1 MILTTFLKIMVI
13 PVFPT
18 KEHRHL
24 KSGHLQIILPSP
36 VREHQI
42 STRQELS
49 RGDELVG
56 ESDGAV
62 GHVVVPLQLPA
73 TVLRLVELLHLR
85 VEEDISW
92 TKCSNVSLSMI
103 AGLTSGIKS
112 SSSLGKVTGTLSLV
126 LAQAPT
132 LRIFID
138 TCNEDFRHHT
148 STTEET
154 LQLAIWQPQ
163 LLFHSLSKAAHRVPC
178 FRVPVLLLVFELVV
192 QVFADF
198 DVLEHSR

>member
-1 MILTTFLKIMVI
+1 M
-13 PVFPT
+13 
-18 KEHRHL
+18 
-24 KSGHLQIILPSP
+24 
-36 VREHQI
+36 
-42 STRQELS
+42 
-49 RGDELVG
+49 
-56 ESDGAV
+56 
-62 GHVVVPLQLPA
+62 
-73 TVLRLVELLHLR
+73 
-85 VEEDISW
+85 
-92 TKCSNVSLSMI
+92 
-103 AGLTSGIKS
+103 
-112 SSSLGKVTGTLSLV
+112 TGTLSLV

-198 DVLEHSR
+198 DVLEHSRQLVYEVCRHPNLYQDKALIEMLFEGISLIFG